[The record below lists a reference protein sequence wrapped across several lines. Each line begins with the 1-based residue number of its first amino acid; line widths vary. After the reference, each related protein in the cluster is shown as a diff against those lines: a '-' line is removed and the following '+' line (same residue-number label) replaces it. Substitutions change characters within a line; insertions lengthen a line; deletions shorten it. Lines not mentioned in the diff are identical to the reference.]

1 MQTRLYPQTLP
12 PGYAFDLF
20 FPVEALPPW
29 NPKAGEA
36 MGISI
41 LVNDNDGDYR
51 KRAAQLNAGEEPM
64 GRPGIWPLMVLEE
77 GL

>member
-1 MQTRLYPQTLP
+1 MTSGDWYSL
-12 PGYAFDLF
+12 GVALF
-20 FPVEALPPW
+20 LFLIC
-29 NPKAGEA
+29 
-36 MGISI
+36 ISFEML

-64 GRPGIWPLMVLEE
+64 GRPGIWPLMVLEK

>member
-1 MQTRLYPQTLP
+1 M
-12 PGYAFDLF
+12 
-20 FPVEALPPW
+20 EALPPW

-64 GRPGIWPLMVLEE
+64 GRPGIWPLMVLAK